1 MFSIFNLKK
10 KKSDCILIN
19 EGKNNSSHSETTI
32 SSSTSNNDVSM
43 SPDVNNSLVEYE
55 TSQSTLLSPKE
66 GNKLD
71 IVDLGNLDSG
81 PVQPILKVSYIN
93 FKSTSSGT

>member
-1 MFSIFNLKK
+1 
-10 KKSDCILIN
+10 
-19 EGKNNSSHSETTI
+19 
-32 SSSTSNNDVSM
+32 M
-43 SPDVNNSLVEYE
+43 SPDVNNCFVEYK

-93 FKSTSSGT
+93 FIIVRVLAS

>member
-10 KKSDCILIN
+10 KKSDCIINN
-19 EGKNNSSHSETTI
+19 EGENNSSHSKTAI
-32 SSSTSNNDVSM
+32 STSNNFVSI
-43 SPDVNNSLVEYE
+43 SPDVNNYLVEYK

-66 GNKLD
+66 LNKLD

-81 PVQPILKVSYIN
+81 PVQPILKVSYIIL
-93 FKSTSSGT
+93 

>member
-10 KKSDCILIN
+10 KKTDCIINN
-19 EGKNNSSHSETTI
+19 EGENNSSHSETTI
-32 SSSTSNNDVSM
+32 STSDNDVSM
-43 SPDVNNSLVEYE
+43 SPDVNNCLVEYK
-55 TSQSTLLSPKE
+55 TSQSTLLSPNE

-81 PVQPILKVSYIN
+81 PVQPILKVSYNN
-93 FKSTSSGT
+93 FIILRVLAF

>member
-10 KKSDCILIN
+10 KKSDCIINN
-19 EGKNNSSHSETTI
+19 EGENNSSHSETTI
-32 SSSTSNNDVSM
+32 STFNNFVSM
-43 SPDVNNSLVEYE
+43 SPDVNNCLVEYK
-55 TSQSTLLSPKE
+55 TSQLTLLSPKK

-81 PVQPILKVSYIN
+81 HVQPILKVSYIS
-93 FKSTSSGT
+93 FIIVRVLAS

>member
-32 SSSTSNNDVSM
+32 STSNNDVSM

-81 PVQPILKVSYIN
+81 PVQSILKVSYIN

>member
-10 KKSDCILIN
+10 RSDCIIN
-19 EGKNNSSHSETTI
+19 NKAENNSSHSETTI
-32 SSSTSNNDVSM
+32 SISNNFVSM
-43 SPDVNNSLVEYE
+43 SPDVNNCLVEYE

-71 IVDLGNLDSG
+71 TVDQGNLDSG

-93 FKSTSSGT
+93 FIIVRVLAS